1 MKIDWK
7 KRALDTEKE
16 FEKHRKEVEKFR
28 NGIASQLELIVWFAK
43 EQNFGLLRDRAE
55 YLLNRVQKH
64 QTIVER

>member
-28 NGIASQLELIVWFAK
+28 NGIAMQLELIVWYAQD
-43 EQNFGLLRDRAE
+43 QNFGLLRDRAE
-55 YLLNRVQKH
+55 YLLNRVKRNQP
-64 QTIVER
+64 IVNR